1 LNIFLINYGIN
12 KSTNIMTYRTFD
24 GTSQAETI
32 TDGRFSS
39 EGTQY
44 LKDAESLNLGTSKDL
59 VISHDGSDSIIND
72 AGTGNLKLQVGGSTI
87 VETASTGAT
96 ITGTTTV
103 DKVIYN
109 KGAELTIAS
118 GVIAVTHSY
127 HEVDTEG
134 DAATDDLAT
143 INGGVEGQRLILRAA
158 DSGRTINI
166 VQGGNIEL
174 TQNPRTLTHKDDNIT
189 LIYDGSDWLE
199 VSYMNSSL
207 GTELT
212 IASGAITVT
221 NDYHKVDTEG
231 DASSDDLVT
240 INGGSKGQLLTLC
253 AQNNARTIKC
263 KTSGNLRLQM
273 GSEVWLDNT
282 TDTITFVYNG
292 TNWLQVAAT
301 DNDTTGAELTI
312 SSGVIE
318 VSTNYHIVDTEGD
331 AASDDLDTINGGK
344 LGQLLT
350 LVVADGAR
358 TVVMKDG
365 TGNLKLSGDFSLNGT
380 DDAITLLYTGSYWV
394 EVSTA
399 NNA

>member
-1 LNIFLINYGIN
+1 
-12 KSTNIMTYRTFD
+12 MTYRTFD
-24 GTSQAETI
+24 GTSQVEAI

-39 EGTQY
+39 
-44 LKDAESLNLGTSKDL
+44 DSAISTSR
-59 VISHDGSDSIIND
+59 V
-72 AGTGNLKLQVGGSTI
+72 
-87 VETASTGAT
+87 
-96 ITGTTTV
+96 TV
-103 DKVIYN
+103 DKIIYS
-109 KGAELTIAS
+109 KGDELTIAS

-143 INGGVEGQRLILRAA
+143 INGGVEGQKLVLRAA
-158 DSGRTINI
+158 DSSRTINI

-174 TQNPRTLTHKDDNIT
+174 TQDPRPLNHKDDTIM
-189 LIYDGSDWLE
+189 LFYDGSDWLE
-199 VSYMNSSL
+199 MSYMNSSL

-221 NDYHKVDTEG
+221 NDYHKIDTEG
-231 DASSDDLVT
+231 DAASDDLVT
-240 INGGSKGQLLTLC
+240 INGGSTGQFLTIR
-253 AQNNARTIKC
+253 AQNASRTVKC

-282 TDTITFVYNG
+282 IDTLTFVYNG

-301 DNDTTGAELTI
+301 DNDTTGTELTI

-318 VSTNYHIVDTEGD
+318 VSTNYHIVDTQSD

-380 DDAITLLYTGSYWV
+380 DDAITLLYTGSEWV
-394 EVSTA
+394 EISTA